1 MARQIYAK
9 DVSFNAY
16 SHTHRESHDGIAY
29 MDVDKV
35 GCCIACLEP
44 LFLAELTRHK
54 EAREDYTKGHRL
66 IKRLAEKANLNAYI
80 VWFHEELERV
90 YKVTV
95 RKVSPSYS
103 KIMSCSWEEW
113 LSFLASFQVKHYP
126 SCTRKDLF
134 MKKINS
140 LTDAQKKDYAKI
152 LYS

>member
-134 MKKINS
+134 MKKINT

>member
-134 MKKINS
+134 MKKINT
-140 LTDAQKKDYAKI
+140 LTDAQKRDYAKI
-152 LYS
+152 LHS